1 MPTKTAQTQIAPKTI
16 IKTSKIKMRKL
27 RKKKRKAIHN
37 SANRRNK
44 RMSQCLLS
52 SMPQQ
57 FKLMVQRPRFL
68 RTSFWMLFCTQTRR
82 TSICRISCTSKVR
95 KWRRLSVLSTT
106 RKLIRGRTRLWTH
119 RSMAN
124 HSFDSRSRPSSAL
137 AACSI

>member
-16 IKTSKIKMRKL
+16 IKTSKIKMRQL

-37 SANRRNK
+37 SPNK
-44 RMSQCLLS
+44 RSSQYLHN
-52 SMPQQ
+52 SMAQQ
-57 FKLMVQRPRFL
+57 FKLMVRRPRFL